1 MNREFPKATLLNLGN
16 KIYTTIRIEYPWA
29 PHSCSH
35 YQVFGHKILHYP
47 FYKAT
52 NTKSVPNSSNPSGS
66 KGDRHGNGE
75 KVTSDPRTR
84 HHKVS
89 NPGKELNEGVDSVID
104 SIRDFSSVVPL
115 GTSVKN
121 GVKVNEGDASLK
133 RPTNTFDFLDISEV
147 SALPDDVDELA
158 STSSVIPD
166 TADYSDTSPNCDTFK
181 QVKRIDEWT
190 ILLFLYLC
198 PRANSGD

>member
-1 MNREFPKATLLNLGN
+1 MGN
-16 KIYTTIRIEYPWA
+16 DKYTTIRIEYPWA
-29 PHSCSH
+29 SHSCSH
-35 YQVFGHKILHYP
+35 CQVFGHIILHYP
-47 FYKAT
+47 FSKAT

-66 KGDRHGNGE
+66 KGSRHGNGE
-75 KVTSDPRTR
+75 EVTSDPRTR

-133 RPTNTFDFLDISEV
+133 RPTNTFEFLDISEV
-147 SALPDDVDELA
+147 SAPPDDVDELA
-158 STSSVIPD
+158 STSFVIPD

-190 ILLFLYLC
+190 ILLCLYLC
-198 PRANSGD
+198 PRANS